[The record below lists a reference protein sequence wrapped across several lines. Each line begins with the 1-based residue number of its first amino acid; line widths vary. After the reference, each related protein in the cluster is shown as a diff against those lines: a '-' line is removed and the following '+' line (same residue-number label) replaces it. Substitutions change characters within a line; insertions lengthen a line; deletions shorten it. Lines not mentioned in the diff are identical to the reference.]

1 MGNENSTVIYKN
13 IYQDPYDTLP
23 LVLTLIS
30 APLSIVGA
38 LFIFITFSLVD
49 EARNETRKLLVCLTI
64 SDFIMAISSTV
75 GNVRY
80 AVKYGKSEIIELACP
95 STECD
100 YLCLIHGSVQTWANL
115 CSFFWTTIIAFH
127 LLTNVVFKTRE
138 HYFTLRLCVHG
149 VAWGV
154 PLVIVIL
161 AMVHGV
167 IGEDYRVGSGLWC
180 WISAC
185 ITPSEQFFWMMVTG
199 KGWELLMYLLTGASY
214 ILLKGY
220 MIQKR
225 KERKQTRLS
234 FMDLSDNLR
243 PSDENYLTLWLV
255 IYVLRIWGTIRFG
268 VAMYKHHTKDQ
279 LENYATFDKIFFYIQ
294 CFGDS
299 SQAFFSC
306 ILFCLLDPVI
316 RNSLLTYRRRQ
327 SYHRLDSV
335 VA

>member
-95 STECD
+95 SAECD

-154 PLVIVIL
+154 PRKYTIMLC
-161 AMVHGV
+161 
-167 IGEDYRVGSGLWC
+167 S
-180 WISAC
+180 S
-185 ITPSEQFFWMMVTG
+185 
-199 KGWELLMYLLTGASY
+199 
-214 ILLKGY
+214 LKAV
-220 MIQKR
+220 
-225 KERKQTRLS
+225 
-234 FMDLSDNLR
+234 
-243 PSDENYLTLWLV
+243 W
-255 IYVLRIWGTIRFG
+255 
-268 VAMYKHHTKDQ
+268 
-279 LENYATFDKIFFYIQ
+279 
-294 CFGDS
+294 
-299 SQAFFSC
+299 
-306 ILFCLLDPVI
+306 
-316 RNSLLTYRRRQ
+316 
-327 SYHRLDSV
+327 
-335 VA
+335 